1 MLRINAP
8 IRRDMRSF
16 PPYLSMNDYT
26 GLASALLAGT
36 GIGDF
41 PPVVRSLSY

>member
-1 MLRINAP
+1 
-8 IRRDMRSF
+8 
-16 PPYLSMNDYT
+16 MNDYT